1 VEQEKRRR
9 KILEKRRIP
18 KPRQIPFEELVFQ
31 KEIGRGQFGTVY
43 LATWRGAPVAVKKLH
58 YQEVTPELL
67 QHFIREAGLMAML
80 GNHPNVVRF
89 CGLCVVPPNLCIVTQ
104 YFENGSLEDLVVNR
118 KPKVDL
124 ELRTVV
130 SMAIDI
136 ASGVLHLHMEGVI
149 HRDLAA
155 RNLLVDSNMSV
166 RVADFG
172 MSRIKEASVGHTD
185 SNVGPLKWMSPEAIV
200 KHEYSEKSDAF
211 SFGVCLWEILMRQTP
226 YQGLH
231 NLETA
236 IKVANEDTFRLPI
249 HEKIPKTL
257 ADLMRAC
264 WRADSKDR
272 PNFRQ
277 ILSCLQRYLSSDAV
291 ELSKPLD
298 V

>member
-1 VEQEKRRR
+1 M
-9 KILEKRRIP
+9 
-18 KPRQIPFEELVFQ
+18 EL
-31 KEIGRGQFGTVY
+31 
-43 LATWRGAPVAVKKLH
+43 
-58 YQEVTPELL
+58 
-67 QHFIREAGLMAML
+67 L

-89 CGLCVVPPNLCIVTQ
+89 CGVCVLPPNLCIVTQ
-104 YFENGSLEDLVVNR
+104 YFEKGSLEDLMVKR
-118 KPKVDL
+118 IPRL
-124 ELRTVV
+124 EIHVRTLV

-172 MSRIKEASVGHTD
+172 MSRIKQAAVGHTD

-211 SFGVCLWEILMRQTP
+211 SFGVCLWEIIIRKVP
-226 YQGLH
+226 YQGFH

-236 IKVANEDTFRLPI
+236 IKVANEDSFRLPI
-249 HEKIPKTL
+249 PSELPEPI
-257 ADLMRAC
+257 AELMRDC
-264 WRADSKDR
+264 WQAKPKDR

-277 ILSCLQRYLSSDAV
+277 ILTRLQRYLSSEAA
-291 ELSKPLD
+291 ELDRLLPD
-298 V
+298 FP